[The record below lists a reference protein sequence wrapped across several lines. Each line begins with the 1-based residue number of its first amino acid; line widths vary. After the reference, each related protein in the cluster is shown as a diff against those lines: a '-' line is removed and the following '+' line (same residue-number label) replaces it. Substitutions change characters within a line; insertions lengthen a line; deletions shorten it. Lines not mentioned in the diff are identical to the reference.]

1 MNMHAVLRGSA
12 VAAASLILAAS
23 PVHAKPHFVHRAAA
37 THKEAAAET
46 LHPTPLAMWETRL
59 RHTGLLEFVLGR
71 LPEPTMQ
78 TVPGG
83 VELHWNANVDPR
95 MTGRVRL
102 PQIHDVTNRHDATG
116 TTVSVQLSCDC
127 GANTRRVGRTFVL
140 EIGAAPVQANAS
152 DKKSDLDR
160 LRESL
165 QAKLALVNALP
176 PQTASGS
183 SPSAAP
189 ADGAATSAAAGA
201 PQAAPRPACR
211 QSFSMDGW
219 AGRGHFVADLRALRT
234 KMAQSND
241 APADIAGLAEF
252 YLGNG
257 LAREAL
263 AVTTEAR
270 NVPAGSDTQHR
281 LLRDADL
288 AWLLMGQSIG
298 AGSVLLTNPP
308 DCDRTD
314 IPLWRALSA
323 AAAGDAEGVARDAQA
338 AAGVLKMLPD
348 RLMQMFAYRIAQG
361 APDNLLV
368 QQTMADLVRNSP
380 ADDPEELADHFL
392 LQARVARYTHHQA
405 NEIEFLQH
413 AAQDPVVHAALLAR
427 ERLAE
432 LQSAAETPTG
442 DRAAEVLADFARVYR
457 DTAFGQS
464 AAAVLAERLLRHRD
478 FAAALEVADASAG
491 PWASRDADSR
501 GASLAAEILRRLL
514 VKADVPGLPSASRRL
529 MLYWRYAGYATPGEK
544 GDDIRMSAARL
555 MLAQDM
561 PEAALTVTRQ
571 LSPATLATPAGA
583 LLQATTEAR
592 AGDAA
597 QALTLLQA
605 IPASDETH
613 RIAADA
619 LSRLNRF
626 ADAAHQFDG
635 AQSVA
640 DRLRRASLL
649 YRAKAWPDAADAY
662 AAVVDDPAL
671 TGAARDDAMERY
683 AIALALAGRTSVG
696 TVAGATGL
704 AARMFGALPPA
715 SQSNEPLVSALS
727 GSLQRAKLIEA
738 LLPDAGTGPKPA
750 AAGAKSGS

>member
-1 MNMHAVLRGSA
+1 MNMHTVLRGSA
-12 VAAASLILAAS
+12 LAALLVLAAS
-23 PVHAKPHFVHRAAA
+23 PVQARPHYLHRVVA
-37 THKEAAAET
+37 THKDAAADT
-46 LHPTPLAMWETRL
+46 VHPTPLAMWETRL
-59 RHTGLLEFVLGR
+59 RHGGRLGFVLGR

-95 MTGRVRL
+95 LTGRVRL
-102 PQIHDVTNRHDATG
+102 PEIRDVTNRHDASG

-127 GANTRRVGRTFVL
+127 GANTRRFGRAFVL
-140 EIGAAPVQANAS
+140 EIGGAPVQANAG

-165 QAKLALVNALP
+165 QAKLALVNTLP
-176 PQTASGS
+176 PQTAPGS
-183 SPSAAP
+183 SPAAAP
-189 ADGAATSAAAGA
+189 AGGAVAGA

-211 QSFSMDGW
+211 QSFSMNGW
-219 AGRGHFVADLRALRT
+219 AGRGHFVADLRTLRA
-234 KMAQSND
+234 KLAQSND
-241 APADIAGLAEF
+241 APADIAGLSEF

-270 NVPAGSDTQHR
+270 NVPAGSDIQHR

-298 AGSVLLTNPP
+298 SGSVLLTNPP

-323 AAAGDAEGVARDAQA
+323 AAAGDAEGVARDAKA
-338 AAGVLKMLPD
+338 AAGVLQMLPD

-361 APDNLLV
+361 APDNLSV
-368 QQTMADLVRNSP
+368 QQAMADVVRNSP
-380 ADDPEELADHFL
+380 ADDPVELADHFL
-392 LQARVARYTHHQA
+392 LQARVARYTHNTA

-413 AAQDPVVHAALLAR
+413 AAQNPVVHAGLLAR

-432 LQSAAETPTG
+432 LQSAAETPAG
-442 DRAAEVLADFARVYR
+442 DRAAEVLADYARVYR

-491 PWASRDADSR
+491 PWASRNADSR

-514 VKADVPGLPSASRRL
+514 VKADVPGLPPASRRL

-561 PEAALTVTRQ
+561 PEAALTVARQ

-626 ADAAHQFDG
+626 ADAAHEFDG
-635 AQSVA
+635 ARSVA
-640 DRLRRASLL
+640 DRLRRASLF
-649 YRAKAWPDAADAY
+649 YQAKAWPDAADAY
-662 AAVVDDPAL
+662 AAVVGDPAL
-671 TGAARDDAMERY
+671 TGAVRDNALERY

-696 TVAGATGL
+696 IVAGATGP

-715 SQSNEPLVSALS
+715 PQPNEPLVSALN
-727 GSLQRAKLIEA
+727 GSLQRARLIEA
-738 LLPDAGTGPKPA
+738 LLPEADSGPKA
-750 AAGAKSGS
+750 AATSAKSGS